1 VFQIPSART
10 VSQTPSTPWG
20 RENAISAARL
30 GSPELQRLP
39 EATTYGFSAHAHRAA
54 AAAIRI
60 HRALASCA
68 PSAPPPSFSPA
79 GNSTPARRSPARSAM
94 ATEQRGFYR
103 IVSADF
109 AVCRRVHPTTAYG
122 WISLDGTSSQT
133 FSNEYNQDTD
143 LLPVNRLIFYLSVNQ
158 RSLSSDRQR
167 TFAVRP
173 PLCVVIIGSVM
184 CEQPIW
190 TVELWLWGI
199 QLSAR
204 SISTLVFVVIVNRGG
219 CE

>member
-1 VFQIPSART
+1 
-10 VSQTPSTPWG
+10 
-20 RENAISAARL
+20 
-30 GSPELQRLP
+30 
-39 EATTYGFSAHAHRAA
+39 
-54 AAAIRI
+54 
-60 HRALASCA
+60 
-68 PSAPPPSFSPA
+68 
-79 GNSTPARRSPARSAM
+79 M
-94 ATEQRGFYR
+94 
-103 IVSADF
+103 
-109 AVCRRVHPTTAYG
+109 
-122 WISLDGTSSQT
+122 SLDMILMDEQVLFFATYFFLLSINLT
-133 FSNEYNQDTD
+133 N